1 MNLKLQLLSVRTHP
15 PPLQLTTTLMKMKI
29 CQMFLAMM
37 MMRRKRK
44 MKMVMMGKR
53 FLMNLNRKLKKE
65 LQKAPK
71 RVSS

>member
-1 MNLKLQLLSVRTHP
+1 
-15 PPLQLTTTLMKMKI
+15 
-29 CQMFLAMM
+29 
-37 MMRRKRK
+37 

-65 LQKAPK
+65 LQEASK

>member
-1 MNLKLQLLSVRTHP
+1 MNLNLQLLSVRTHP
-15 PPLQLTTTLMKMKI
+15 PLLQLTTTLMKMKI

-53 FLMNLNRKLKKE
+53 FLMNLNKKLRKE
-65 LQKAPK
+65 LQKALR